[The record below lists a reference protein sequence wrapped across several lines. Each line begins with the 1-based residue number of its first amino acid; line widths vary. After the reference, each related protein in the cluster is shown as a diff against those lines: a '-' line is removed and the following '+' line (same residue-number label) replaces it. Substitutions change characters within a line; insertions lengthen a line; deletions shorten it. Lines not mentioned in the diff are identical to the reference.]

1 MCFKNL
7 ISLIFAA
14 VQTISAYATPINF
27 DKEVTV
33 LYAPT
38 ITITPDQDS
47 SKFPHTLLVKLL
59 ITNEGYVE
67 KIFFANDIDSLVK
80 RRIENEMRYAR
91 FSPYLKQGIAVKS
104 IVPYVVNFYFI
115 TEEEY
120 GGH

>member
-7 ISLIFAA
+7 FFLIFAA
-14 VQTISAYATPINF
+14 TLTISAYAASINF

-47 SKFPHTLLVKLL
+47 SKFPHSLLVKLL

-67 KIFFANDIDSLVK
+67 KVYFANGINPLVK
-80 RRIENEMRYAR
+80 KRIENEMRYAR

-104 IVPYVVNFYFI
+104 IVPYVVNFYFL